1 MAYKPEGR
9 ERAANGPNQNLYR
22 SVEHKNRYSSVKD
35 YKERSSQ
42 SKPEG
47 WPIFGYEKQPEPS
60 GYQDDGS
67 YRLNTDISEDKAN
80 NEAARVSREQ
90 FERYMEDFAPQEN
103 ALAGSLGDKTAEQAA
118 EDAKKQSVR
127 SREALERMRQRYG
140 TSMTGQQQQAESRS
154 NQRQAT
160 LGQLSAK
167 NTGRQL
173 DEQRN
178 FNLKGSMLNIGNNI
192 SSSAM
197 GGLTESAQN
206 ASARKTQYEQAKDQH
221 SAQQKQ
227 QTASTIG
234 TMATIAA
241 MIW

>member
-1 MAYKPEGR
+1 MAYKREGR
-9 ERAANGPNQNLYR
+9 ERSANGPNQNLYMD
-22 SVEHKNRYSSVKD
+22 KGYKQGSSEAGIRD
-35 YKERSSQ
+35 MEERLKEAR
-42 SKPEG
+42 
-47 WPIFGYEKQPEPS
+47 QPEPS

-67 YRLNTDISEDKAN
+67 YRLNTNISEDKAN

-103 ALAGSLGDKTAEQAA
+103 ALANSLGDRTAERAA
-118 EDAKKQSVR
+118 KDAKKQSVR
-127 SREALERMRQRYG
+127 SREALDRMRQRYG
-140 TSMTGQQQQAESRS
+140 TSMTGQQQQTESRT
-154 NQRQAT
+154 NQRQST

-178 FNLKGSMLNIGNNI
+178 YNLKGTMLNIGNNI